1 MVTIYLVCAALGSI
15 GITAAMILAVLNRL
29 HNEGDTYGS
38 FYNYSTS
45 IDLQGATSPL
55 TTLSS
60 EEDVFMIH
68 FGKSPFENDN
78 TKAPDMLKKNDD
90 NIYGELEE
98 VDIPLF
104 KSNT

>member
-1 MVTIYLVCAALGSI
+1 MVSIYIVFLALGSI
-15 GITAAMILAVLNRL
+15 GITVFIMCVLLNRF
-29 HNEGDTYGS
+29 HNAGDTFGS

-45 IDLQGATSPL
+45 IDMIARTDPL
-55 TTLSS
+55 IPGNTK
-60 EEDVFMIH
+60 EDTFMVF

-78 TKAPDMLKKNDD
+78 AKAPDMLKKNEDD
-90 NIYGELEE
+90 IYGELEE

>member
-1 MVTIYLVCAALGSI
+1 MVSIYIVFAALGSI
-15 GITAAMILAVLNRL
+15 GITVFIMCVLLNRF
-29 HNEGDTYGS
+29 HNAGDTFGS

-45 IDLQGATSPL
+45 IDMIAGTDPL
-55 TTLSS
+55 IPGNTK
-60 EEDVFMIH
+60 EDTFMVF

-90 NIYGELEE
+90 DIYGELEE

-104 KSNT
+104 KPNS